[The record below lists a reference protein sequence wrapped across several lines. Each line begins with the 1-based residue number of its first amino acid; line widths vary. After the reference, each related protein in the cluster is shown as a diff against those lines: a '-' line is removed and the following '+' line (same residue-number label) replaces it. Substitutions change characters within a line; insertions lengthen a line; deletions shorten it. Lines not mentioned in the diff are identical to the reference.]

1 MGEDKNVVRLGGL
14 ADWKEPNSS
23 PSGAPSE
30 DLSFVKGEGEL
41 EWDDDNIECFWIL
54 HFHSLFPSLF
64 KENGSGLFEKKKNQL
79 IETDCFK

>member
-1 MGEDKNVVRLGGL
+1 MNSSKNTHLRIMEPLQCTNVPSGKLVQGMGEDKNVVRLGGL

-41 EWDDDNIECFWIL
+41 E
-54 HFHSLFPSLF
+54 
-64 KENGSGLFEKKKNQL
+64 
-79 IETDCFK
+79 